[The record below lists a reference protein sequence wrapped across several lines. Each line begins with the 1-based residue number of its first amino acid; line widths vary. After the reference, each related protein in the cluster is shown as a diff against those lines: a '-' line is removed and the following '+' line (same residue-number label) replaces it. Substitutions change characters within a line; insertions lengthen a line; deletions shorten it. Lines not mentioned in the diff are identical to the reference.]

1 MAKGRVDKT
10 EYMRRIFIVQG
21 WIVEG
26 VQSSLICRQILNN
39 KWCESQRQA
48 ERYLKSARDLWTEIP
63 EAEIEQKRKLKIAQL
78 EQLKRSLKDEFKGTP
93 SGIRSLVAIEKEIIM
108 LEGLRKPAK
117 VELTGKNGEP
127 IQTENVNVNMNLTIN
142 EIQAFAEAL
151 EKEV

>member
-1 MAKGRVDKT
+1 
-10 EYMRRIFIVQG
+10 
-21 WIVEG
+21 
-26 VQSSLICRQILNN
+26 
-39 KWCESQRQA
+39 
-48 ERYLKSARDLWTEIP
+48 
-63 EAEIEQKRKLKIAQL
+63 
-78 EQLKRSLKDEFKGTP
+78 
-93 SGIRSLVAIEKEIIM
+93 M